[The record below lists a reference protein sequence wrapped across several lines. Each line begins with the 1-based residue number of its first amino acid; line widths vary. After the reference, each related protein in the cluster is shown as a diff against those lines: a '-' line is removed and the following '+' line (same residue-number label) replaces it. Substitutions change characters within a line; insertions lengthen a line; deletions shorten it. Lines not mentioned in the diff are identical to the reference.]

1 MMQGFKKRLLI
12 QIGIALGIII
22 LFAVFIIIL
31 NIDINKREAQII
43 DFKQKLALRTQSIE
57 LLSNSNNSLSSIE
70 PLMQNL
76 STILPSQ
83 DQLIAFPEELSKL
96 AKSYGVSIGFNWKK
110 GGVAST
116 KSTPGTILFDLSV
129 GGEFDDIIGFLRTL
143 ESHRYFIEIG
153 SIEMVRTER
162 TPDIFSFKTSG
173 TIYIN

>member
-1 MMQGFKKRLLI
+1 
-12 QIGIALGIII
+12 
-22 LFAVFIIIL
+22 
-31 NIDINKREAQII
+31 
-43 DFKQKLALRTQSIE
+43 
-57 LLSNSNNSLSSIE
+57 
-70 PLMQNL
+70 MQNL

-83 DQLIAFPEELSKL
+83 DQLIAFPEELTKL